1 MATKKNTTAS
11 KMKASV
17 FVETAKKIATD
28 YKTLYV
34 MGCIGSPLTKAAKK
48 RAIASYSYNRK
59 PIREYIINQ
68 ASADTFGF
76 DCVCLIKSILWGWNG
91 DLKAEY
97 GGAVYE
103 SNGVP
108 DEGATTFFEHCE
120 DANSDFTKQL
130 DVGELLW
137 TTGHIGI
144 YIGGG
149 LAVECT
155 PNWKDKVQITAV
167 GNIGEQDGYPTRTWL
182 RHGHTPYLEYDTK
195 GKIQVGSW
203 VKIKEK
209 SHPYGSTK
217 YFASWVYPRIW
228 VVKSIK
234 DDRVVVDK
242 DATGNY
248 SINSAVRVDDLILI
262 K

>member
-1 MATKKNTTAS
+1 MAKKNTTES

-17 FVETAKKIATD
+17 FVETAKKIVKD

-34 MGCIGSPLTKAAKK
+34 MGCIGSPLTKSAKK

-59 PIREYIINQ
+59 PAREKLITE
-68 ASADTFGF
+68 ASSDTFGF

-97 GGAVYE
+97 GGAVYQ

-108 DEGATTFFEHCE
+108 DEGATTFFEHCPDKTSNFDMTL
-120 DANSDFTKQL
+120 DA
-130 DVGELLW
+130 GELLW

-155 PNWKDKVQITAV
+155 PSWKDKVQITAV
-167 GNIGEQDGYPTRTWL
+167 GNIQEQDGYPTRKWL
-182 RHGHTPYLEYDTK
+182 MHGHCPYIDYDTQ

-203 VKIKEK
+203 VRIKPK
-209 SHPYGSTK
+209 AHPYGLQT
-217 YFASWVYPRIW
+217 YFASWVYTKVW

-234 DDRVVVDK
+234 GDRVVVDK
-242 DATGNY
+242 DITGNY
-248 SINSAVRVDDLILI
+248 SICSAVNINDLILI
-262 K
+262 Q